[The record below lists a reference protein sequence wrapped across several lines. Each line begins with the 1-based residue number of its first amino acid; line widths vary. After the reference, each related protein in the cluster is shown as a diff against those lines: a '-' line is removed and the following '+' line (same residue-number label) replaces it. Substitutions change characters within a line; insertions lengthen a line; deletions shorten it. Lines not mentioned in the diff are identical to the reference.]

1 MALADPDRFVLKP
14 QLEGGGNNI
23 FGEDIIKT
31 LTSTVDV
38 KERSKFI
45 LMNKIKP
52 PIVKNYIVRAEL
64 PEPVLADVLSEIGCF
79 GVLINRGDEVLVN
92 REVGHLM
99 RTKSTVH
106 QDGGVSSGRA
116 NLDSPYLV

>member
-1 MALADPDRFVLKP
+1 METSLNNLIIIIYFPLI
-14 QLEGGGNNI
+14 GNNI

-79 GVLINRGDEVLVN
+79 GVLI
-92 REVGHLM
+92 
-99 RTKSTVH
+99 K
-106 QDGGVSSGRA
+106 
-116 NLDSPYLV
+116 